1 MYICT
6 KQILTP
12 VLGLDTYWGQGG
24 LELWDCH
31 QVDRG
36 IKRDRD
42 LGTKQNWDINFNNQQ
57 NVTLLYIKENIA
69 KLSPT
74 STPTLVEAEVSFN
87 AKSYTLPTHPPTH
100 P

>member
-57 NVTLLYIKENIA
+57 NVTLYKRKYCQAQPN
-69 KLSPT
+69 
-74 STPTLVEAEVSFN
+74 FN
-87 AKSYTLPTHPPTH
+87 SNFS
-100 P
+100 